1 MQEYTN
7 DLIKESSPYL
17 LQHAHNPVNWVAWS
31 DTVFEQAKVE
41 NKLVLISVGYS
52 ACHWCHVMEH
62 ECFEDEEVATL
73 MNKFFINVKVDRE
86 ERPDVDQVYMT
97 AVQLMTQKGGWPLNC
112 FTLPDGRPIYGGT
125 YFPKEQWMHILK
137 SLHHAQQNEMEHL
150 EEYATNLHKG
160 IISSEQIIEMQDY
173 KEFEPSKLEELILR
187 WSKSFDFN
195 HGGETRAPKFPLPSN
210 YEFLLDYALH
220 AKNKKVMN
228 HVELTLD
235 KMAMGGIYDQVGG
248 GFCRYAVDMLWKVP
262 HFEKMLYDNG
272 QLLSLYSTAYRT
284 FPKPLYKRTVYQ
296 TINWLERE
304 MSENES
310 EISESVE
317 KQNGRDVKVSRHRT
331 FFSALDADSEGVEG
345 KFYVWN
351 EKELQSILGDDYS
364 WVKEFYQVQQ
374 RGYWEDGNSILL
386 RIKTDEEICK
396 EQSISI
402 EELETKIQ
410 QINETILFARSKR
423 VRPGLDNKCIT
434 SWNAMTLKGLCDAYS
449 TFNEEQFLSLAI
461 KNAKWIVE
469 SQMQSDG
476 SILRIRKNKERSING
491 FLDDYA
497 HTIDAFI
504 SLYTVTFDEE
514 WLRLA
519 KQLTEYTLNHFFDE
533 KSSMFYYTDDS
544 NQLIA
549 RKMEVN
555 DNVIPAS
562 NSVMAKNLFYLSS
575 YFHEEKYKAISK
587 QMLANVYDGMENFGS
602 GYSNWALLLNQFV
615 YGCYEVVITGG
626 NAQEKTKELMK
637 HSFSKV
643 ILAVAKKES
652 QLPIFLDK
660 TWQKEAMIQVCTDGS
675 CLLPT
680 TNIEEVLKTL
690 RSS

>member
-7 DLIKESSPYL
+7 ELIKESSPYL

-31 DTVFEQAKVE
+31 ETVFEQAKAE

-137 SLHHAQQNEMEHL
+137 SLYHAQQNELENL
-150 EEYATNLHKG
+150 EEYAANLLKG
-160 IISSEQIIEMQDY
+160 IIASEQIVEMEEKKQ
-173 KEFEPSKLEELILR
+173 FELAHLEELILR
-187 WSKSFDFN
+187 WSKSFDAN

-220 AKNKKVMN
+220 SDNEKVKN

-235 KMAMGGIYDQVGG
+235 KLAMGGIYDQVGG
-248 GFCRYAVDMLWKVP
+248 GFSRYAVDMLWKVP

-272 QLLSLYSTAYRT
+272 QLLSLYSTAYKT
-284 FPKPLYKRTVYQ
+284 FPKPLYKRIVYQ

-304 MSENES
+304 MIEERALEFSSIRAFES
-310 EISESVE
+310 S
-317 KQNGRDVKVSRHRT
+317 

-351 EKELQSILGDDYS
+351 ESELQTILGDDYS
-364 WVKEFYQVQQ
+364 WVRDFYQVQQ
-374 RGYWEDGNSILL
+374 RGFWEDGNSILL

-396 EQSISI
+396 EQGISI
-402 EELETKIQ
+402 EELETKIAR
-410 QINETILFARSKR
+410 INETILFARSKR
-423 VRPGLDNKCIT
+423 IRPGLDNKCIT
-434 SWNAMTLKGLCDAYS
+434 SWNAMTLKGLCDAYQV
-449 TFNEEQFLSLAI
+449 FEEEQFLSLAL
-461 KNAKWIVE
+461 KNANWLVKE
-469 SQMQSDG
+469 QMQEDG
-476 SILRIRKNKERSING
+476 SILRIRKNESETIQG

-504 SLYTVTFDEE
+504 SLYTITFDEE
-514 WLRLA
+514 WLHRA
-519 KQLTEYTLNHFFDE
+519 KKLLEHTINHSFDA
-533 KSSMFYYTDDS
+533 KSGMFYYAEAS
-544 NQLIA
+544 KELIA
-549 RKMEVN
+549 RKMEIN

-562 NSVMAKNLFYLSS
+562 NSVMARNLFYLSA
-575 YFHEEKYKAISK
+575 YFHEENYKQISA
-587 QMLANVYDGMENFGS
+587 QMLANVYDGMEKFGS
-602 GYSNWALLLNQFV
+602 GYSNWALLLNHFV
-615 YGCYEVVITGG
+615 FGCYEVVISGE
-626 NAQEKTKELMK
+626 NAKEKARKLMK
-637 HSFSKV
+637 QSFPKV
-643 ILAVAKKES
+643 IFAVAVKES
-652 QLPIFLDK
+652 SLPIFDDK
-660 TWQKEAMIQVCTDGS
+660 SFNKNAMIYVCKDGS

-680 TNIEEVLKTL
+680 EDVEEAINVLL
-690 RSS
+690 ERR